1 MCAALWGVKGQI
13 VICKGPFHPSMCTRH
28 LASAG
33 LIYGIFLSP
42 ESTDNWPSLAV
53 YEANFRHWT
62 MWPQQSAWH
71 IYQVVYSPVGRLLK
85 LWANDAP
92 ASGRRFLW
100 GGHKLAHIP
109 ENTRSWISVG
119 LALVQRRR
127 RWTNAKPP
135 LIQLLV
141 FAGYVCHRHT
151 EFAHQVGF
159 DGRVWLGK
167 WWESGSKLQIQNIS
181 NKAVS
186 LFRLLGFCYGGGL
199 PPEWWK
205 RPSGEDMISSKGWHH
220 VLWLLYYNNF
230 NFKKVCLPLPAKH
243 GYCSIVVFNPFY
255 QSIKSLINIMICEC
269 FVWN

>member
-1 MCAALWGVKGQI
+1 MLAHCTRRWTSLSSSLVNVSCLLGCLFPSPPPPRHTPTTHIQILNKSKSIHASEFFKSLVVVSYLCLGQITCARVPVGSMCAALWWVKGQI

-33 LIYGIFLSP
+33 LIYVIFLSP

-109 ENTRSWISVG
+109 ANTRSWISVG

-127 RWTNAKPP
+127 RWTSAKPTS
-135 LIQLLV
+135 IQRLV
-141 FAGYVCHRHT
+141 SAAYMCHHHT
-151 EFAHQVGF
+151 EFAHQVALR
-159 DGRVWLGK
+159 GRVRWKGVAGK
-167 WWESGSKLQIQNIS
+167 VMRKREQITNT
-181 NKAVS
+181 
-186 LFRLLGFCYGGGL
+186 
-199 PPEWWK
+199 E
-205 RPSGEDMISSKGWHH
+205 H
-220 VLWLLYYNNF
+220 
-230 NFKKVCLPLPAKH
+230 FK
-243 GYCSIVVFNPFY
+243 
-255 QSIKSLINIMICEC
+255 
-269 FVWN
+269 